1 MKQGNRSA
9 YTFTL
14 AAFGALGALAA
25 ALAAP
30 AAAQDQAAGS
40 APYIEGS
47 DAVDL
52 SQELGLEG
60 EAPDP
65 AMETALAALAA
76 APVFDGHNDVPFQ
89 LRRRLD
95 NQINRFD
102 FNDTLISARS
112 DPLGRAMHT
121 DLKRLRKGRV
131 GAQYWSVYVPA
142 NLTEPE
148 AVQMTMEQIDV
159 TKRLIDRFPDDLA
172 YVETADQVE
181 AAMADGKIAGLLGM
195 EGGHSIGSDLGVL
208 RQMYALG
215 ARYMTLTHSKNTPW
229 ADSATD
235 APVHGG
241 LSEFGKDVVREMNRI
256 GMLVDLSHVS
266 EETMID
272 ALQVARAPVIFSH
285 SGAKSVTGH
294 ARNVPD
300 SVLQMLPANGGIVMV
315 VALPGFLNES
325 RRQWQSRYQAEN
337 ARLEALH
344 QGRPDL
350 VEEGMK
356 VWSEANPEPS
366 TLVSDMADHVDHIR
380 SLAGVE
386 SIGIGADFD
395 GMPTGPVGFEDVS
408 GYPVLFAEL
417 ARRGYSQAELEM
429 IASRNALRVLRD
441 AEDYAASQFGAPPIE
456 TRLPKGE

>member
-1 MKQGNRSA
+1 MKQAARLLYKPA
-9 YTFTL
+9 LTACAVMAL
-14 AAFGALGALAA
+14 AASALAQDTVPVLDYADAQTPVIPELEPIDPAMEA
-25 ALAAP
+25 ALAAL
-30 AAAQDQAAGS
+30 D
-40 APYIEGS
+40 
-47 DAVDL
+47 
-52 SQELGLEG
+52 
-60 EAPDP
+60 
-65 AMETALAALAA
+65 A

-89 LRRRLD
+89 LRRRLE

-102 FNDTLISARS
+102 FNDTLGSAKA
-112 DPLGRAMHT
+112 DPFGRAMHT

-142 NLTEPE
+142 NLPEAE

-159 TKRLIDRFPDDLA
+159 TKRLIDRFSDDLSFA
-172 YVETADQVE
+172 ETADDVE
-181 AAMADGKIAGLLGM
+181 NAMAEGRIAGLLGM

-241 LSEFGKDVVREMNRI
+241 LSDFGRDVVREMNRL

-285 SGAKSVTGH
+285 SGAKGITGH

-300 SVLQMLPANGGIVMV
+300 SVLSLLPANGGIVMV
-315 VALPGFLNES
+315 VALPGFLSET
-325 RRQWQSRYQAEN
+325 RRQWQSRWQAEN
-337 ARLEALH
+337 ARLEALN

-350 VEEGMK
+350 VEAGMEE
-356 VWSEANPEPS
+356 WSAATPEPS
-366 TLVSDMADHVDHIR
+366 TFVSDMADHIDHIR
-380 SLAGVE
+380 NIAGVE
-386 SIGIGADFD
+386 AIGIGADFD

-408 GYPVLFAEL
+408 GYPALFAEL
-417 ARRGYSQAELEM
+417 VRRGYSQAELEM

-441 AEDYAASQFGAPPIE
+441 AEAYAASQRGAPPIE
-456 TRLPKGE
+456 TRISKAE